1 MCDCGPGRIR
11 AARSSLLHLFSFL
24 VLGLVPATAFA
35 QAVDVPN
42 MVIPGRQAPP
52 TFAMVQYGHQFETD
66 VDDPTTEFE
75 RNDAKFAV
83 GHRLDFNEKT
93 SVLFVGQYALQ
104 AYDFSGNSGPPLPS
118 NPSKYQWDDIH
129 RISLMAMLGHQLT
142 DEWQLVGVPLV
153 TSRGEGG
160 SDFGDTITGGALLG
174 FNYEPNPDFSI
185 GLLLGVFSQ
194 LEGGVGIL
202 PVPILN
208 WHFAEDWYLKTGLV
222 TVFDSGIGAELTWQI
237 AENLSLGTGIA
248 YQSRQYRLDDDDV
261 RAVNTNL
268 PTRTDKGGAGY
279 ERAVPVFAMLR
290 WRPTK
295 ASTID
300 LLGGVNVGGSLRVED
315 DKGGRIADD
324 GYDPAGFLGVK
335 AGVLF

>member
-1 MCDCGPGRIR
+1 
-11 AARSSLLHLFSFL
+11 LFSFV
-24 VLGLVPATAFA
+24 VLGILPTNVFA
-35 QAVDVPN
+35 QAIDVPD
-42 MVIPGRQAPP
+42 MVMPGRNAPP
-52 TFAMVQYGHQFETD
+52 TIATVQYGHQFETD
-66 VDDPTTEFE
+66 VDDPTTEFK
-75 RNDAKFAV
+75 RHDAKFAV
-83 GHRLDFNEKT
+83 GHRLDLDERT
-93 SVLFVGQYALQ
+93 SVLFMGQYSLQ
-104 AYDFSGNSGPPLPS
+104 DYDFSGNSGPPDPS
-118 NPSKYQWDDIH
+118 NPSKYQWNDIH
-129 RISLMAMLGHQLT
+129 RLTLMAMIGHQLT

-174 FNYEPNPDFSI
+174 FEYAPNPDFSI

-208 WHFAEDWYLKTGLV
+208 WHFAEDWNLETGLV
-222 TVFDSGIGAELTWQI
+222 TVFDTGIGAEVTWQMT
-237 AENLSLGTGIA
+237 ENVSLGTGIA
-248 YQSRQYRLDDDDV
+248 YQSRQYRLQDDDP

-279 ERAVPVFAMLR
+279 ETAVPVFAVLR

-300 LLGGVNVGGSLRVED
+300 LLGGVNVGGGLRVED
-315 DKGGRIADD
+315 DKGGKIADD

-335 AGVLF
+335 AGVMF